1 MSLRIGD
8 IAPDF
13 SAVTTHGTIRFH
25 QWLGDSW
32 GLLFS
37 HHKDFTPVC
46 TTELGALAQRQ
57 TEFDQRDVKLI
68 GLSIDELDDH
78 FRWLAD
84 IAEITGRGIAYP
96 IIADEDGSIA
106 ERYEMIPGSA
116 LFGCKSGAPQ
126 TVRCV
131 YLIGPDKRIKAEMA
145 YPNTTGRDFD
155 EILRLI
161 DSVQLAEQHPVATPA
176 EWEFGDDVVIA
187 PSLDDELAKKEF
199 PEGWRE
205 VAPYIRVIPQ
215 PPKKR
220 KRKPEVA

>member
-13 SAVTTHGTIRFH
+13 VGVTTHGPIHFH

-46 TTELGALAQRQ
+46 TTELGSLAQRQ
-57 TEFDQRDVKLI
+57 AEFDLRNVKLI

-84 IAEITGRGIAYP
+84 IAEITGKGIAYP

-116 LFGCKSGAPQ
+116 LLNCPSGSSQ

-131 YLIGPDKRIKAEMA
+131 YFIGPDKRIKAEIA
-145 YPNTTGRDFD
+145 YPQTTGRDFD
-155 EILRLI
+155 EVLRMI
-161 DSVQLAEQHPVATPA
+161 DSIQLADQHPVVTPA
-176 EWEFGDDVVIA
+176 EWEFGEDVVIA
-187 PSLDDELAKKEF
+187 PGLSNELALERF

-205 VAPYIRVIPQ
+205 IAPYIRVIPQ
-215 PPKKR
+215 PDKKR
-220 KRKPEVA
+220 KKKPEVA

>member
-8 IAPDF
+8 VAPDF
-13 SAVTTHGTIRFH
+13 TCVTTHGSIHFH

-46 TTELGALAQRQ
+46 TTELSSLAQRQ
-57 TEFDQRDVKLI
+57 FEFDQRGVKLI

-84 IAEITGRGIAYP
+84 ISEITGRAIAYP

-106 ERYEMIPGSA
+106 ERYDMMAGSSLLGGPSCSA
-116 LFGCKSGAPQ
+116 Q
-126 TVRCV
+126 TVRCLYV
-131 YLIGPDKRIKAEMA
+131 IGPDKRIRAQIS
-145 YPNTTGRDFD
+145 YPQTTGRDFD
-155 EILRLI
+155 EVLRMI
-161 DSVQLAEQHPVATPA
+161 DSIQLAEQHPVVTPS
-176 EWEFGDDVVIA
+176 EWEFGADVVIA
-187 PSLDDELAKKEF
+187 PELSDELARSHF
-199 PEGWRE
+199 PEGWKA

-215 PPKKR
+215 PAKKR
-220 KRKPEVA
+220 KKVPEKA